1 MFALTVSVRAEANQ
15 SSARS
20 EKVDGVRNVF
30 DVRAVDERRV
40 HNYAVKLA
48 EVPITLKEVGAYY
61 LDAEGLAII
70 SVVSGLPSGA

>member
-1 MFALTVSVRAEANQ
+1 MSVRAEANQ

-20 EKVDGVRNVF
+20 EKGNSVPNVF
-30 DVRAVDERRV
+30 DVCAVDERGV

-61 LDAEGLAII
+61 LDAEGLAIS
-70 SVVSGLPSGA
+70 SVVSGLPSAAQLVS

>member
-1 MFALTVSVRAEANQ
+1 MR
-15 SSARS
+15 
-20 EKVDGVRNVF
+20 KVF

-48 EVPITLKEVGAYY
+48 EIPITLKEVGAYY
-61 LDAEGLAII
+61 LDAEGLAIS